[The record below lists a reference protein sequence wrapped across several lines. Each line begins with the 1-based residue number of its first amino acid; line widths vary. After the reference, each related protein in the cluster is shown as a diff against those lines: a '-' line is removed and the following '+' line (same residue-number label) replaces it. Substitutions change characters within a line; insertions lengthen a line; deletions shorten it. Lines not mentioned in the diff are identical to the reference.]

1 MLVAAR
7 VAPAWAWRLG
17 PSGGCGKR
25 GRGAGRR
32 GAFRDLGLAQR
43 RAARASA
50 VARVRRVV
58 RSWAP
63 RRVAGPRYVAAG
75 PRAAAG
81 SGAVTGAHGSADA
94 SSPDPAAKKAK
105 NHVIYDFC
113 DVTFSPQNFLHL
125 HRLSELRRRQTY
137 LLRRHTTDGDG
148 PWGIA
153 RCCLSSGLIEAKLTR
168 PSRVARG
175 EHGQKRQYG
184 KVNSLAQKSR
194 YLRIAATP
202 NLSPSPPL
210 DARSRAL
217 GNR

>member
-1 MLVAAR
+1 MA
-7 VAPAWAWRLG
+7 
-17 PSGGCGKR
+17 
-25 GRGAGRR
+25 
-32 GAFRDLGLAQR
+32 
-43 RAARASA
+43 
-50 VARVRRVV
+50 

-81 SGAVTGAHGSADA
+81 SGAVTGAHGSAGA

-105 NHVIYDFC
+105 NLVIYDFC

-125 HRLSELRRRQTY
+125 HRLSELPRRQTY

-153 RCCLSSGLIEAKLTR
+153 RCCLSPGLIEATLTR
-168 PSRVARG
+168 LSRVARG
-175 EHGQKRQYG
+175 EHGQKRHYG

-194 YLRIAATP
+194 YVRIAATLRVQEVP
-202 NLSPSPPL
+202 EVWLRLFLWRQDVYRYTSSIFI
-210 DARSRAL
+210 
-217 GNR
+217 